1 MSPMSP
7 LPPVDRRTFIRSLAG
22 VGGAALATAYA
33 LPAWAESLGGDVA
46 LLGPWSDQI
55 GLQLFTVRA
64 IDDPH
69 SDWSSPRPA
78 WLVFGADHGAIL
90 PPHLAAAGPRAN
102 WQARKK
108 RIDRRNPTGVAVLS
122 SVQFQTSD
130 IRLFPAV
137 RGVRQL
143 LTCRS

>member
-1 MSPMSP
+1 MPPSTNGSPAHIVRSVPSGSAHSPSGALEVPMSPMSP

-108 RIDRRNPTGVAVLS
+108 RIDRRK
-122 SVQFQTSD
+122 
-130 IRLFPAV
+130 
-137 RGVRQL
+137 
-143 LTCRS
+143 